1 MPLRIKDAE
10 YYAVDAHSHLAAFRG
25 VGTSKL
31 LFGSDHPHHPLL
43 MEVEKIAKHVGRA
56 AKLTED
62 DFKKVFASNFL
73 SLTRFEP

>member
-1 MPLRIKDAE
+1 
-10 YYAVDAHSHLAAFRG
+10 
-25 VGTSKL
+25 
-31 LFGSDHPHHPLL
+31 LFGSDHPHNPLA

-73 SLTRFEP
+73 SLMRPQG